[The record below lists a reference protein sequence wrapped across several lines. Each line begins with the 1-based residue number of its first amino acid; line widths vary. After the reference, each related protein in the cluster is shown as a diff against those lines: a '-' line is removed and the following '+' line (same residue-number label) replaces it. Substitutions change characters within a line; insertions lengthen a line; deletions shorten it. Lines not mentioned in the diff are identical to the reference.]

1 MGRARRF
8 VSNCFRKHSSTTPSP
23 DNNNNNTSPDAK
35 ALASIAAE
43 EERKGGAVLVELFSS
58 QGCATSPQ
66 AELLF
71 SRLGRG
77 DFNLERP
84 VILLA
89 YHVDYWDYTGWKDPY
104 SSSLWTV
111 RQKAYVEALNLDT
124 MFTPQ
129 IVVQGKT
136 QCLGDDEDAM
146 LSCIASAAREPA
158 MAFKARYER
167 PSDDSLQVTLTGSV
181 RSKLESQGADIMV
194 ALYECGLVNDCP
206 EGANKGLVL
215 ANDYVVRHLQK
226 LTSVNDISAKK
237 TVSGTVD
244 FTLWEGFK
252 SSKCGITVFMQ
263 NSCQHIFGAQNFKL
277 PDNL

>member
-8 VSNCFRKHSSTTPSP
+8 VSNCFRKYSSSTPSP
-23 DNNNNNTSPDAK
+23 DNNTSHDEK
-35 ALASIAAE
+35 VIASIAAE

-111 RQKAYVEALNLDT
+111 RQKAYVESLNLDT

-129 IVVQGKT
+129 IVVQGKA
-136 QCLGDDEDAM
+136 QCLGDDEDAI
-146 LSCIASAAREPA
+146 LSCIASANRDPA
-158 MAFKARYER
+158 LAFQVCRSIILLFILKKSII
-167 PSDDSLQVTLTGSV
+167 SDLGT
-181 RSKLESQGADIMV
+181 EDIF
-194 ALYECGLVNDCP
+194 E
-206 EGANKGLVL
+206 
-215 ANDYVVRHLQK
+215 
-226 LTSVNDISAKK
+226 KK
-237 TVSGTVD
+237 PCSIYIYNLLKSTCSIYVSGY
-244 FTLWEGFK
+244 TLLEDRRL
-252 SSKCGITVFMQ
+252 I
-263 NSCQHIFGAQNFKL
+263 
-277 PDNL
+277 